1 MTDLAKVV
9 RLEVTNDR
17 LIKTRLARLPVELQA
32 CAEQSSRLFSPLL
45 EACLDRFDDQ
55 LFACADAS
63 TEHKDQSIYF
73 NAMRRVRQQRSAFIK
88 RFCARLQE
96 AFASLDTSENAQAA
110 PLSAD
115 SLSLMRPEDLDEL
128 IAVEAMITRSLK
140 AFSQAI
146 AQLSFRMDSLVA
158 VTVYARNNPLG
169 PESLCQ
175 VLTSAALQLDV
186 PASIKLI
193 LLKAFE
199 ETVLIALEP
208 VYLAFNEML
217 NGGIKNSSEG
227 TQSESSQVPAGNAQR
242 KSTGSKRQTQNSS
255 AQSPQVALES
265 GAAKSANSQSFD
277 DELAAVLNELAQ
289 GNNAERQSIKGV
301 TTTALAQMLN
311 QLQRLPFERVMQT
324 EDLLAALGRQNGQV
338 IELTRS
344 QRETINLVTILFQFV
359 VEDKS
364 IPADFS
370 RLLLRLQIPLFR
382 AALLDG
388 DFFSQKGHAARRL
401 LNEIAIS
408 AVGWPSNK
416 EAPLFQKAEAII
428 SAVTQGFDTDTALF
442 LVLLEDFSA
451 FFEQEKRRAA
461 FCERRLT
468 NAQDGKMHAEKARK
482 RVAVEVGLRT
492 DGFHLVDPLREF
504 VTTVWFQVLF
514 VRCLRAGNDTL
525 PWRDGLQALTDL
537 VWSVQPLKTA
547 KDRHALIVMV
557 PNLMERLRLGL
568 EEIGFD
574 PFATADFFTLLNRI
588 HRDSVA
594 GFLTINPPT
603 EETQVEQSKF
613 SAPQLSKAAQPME
626 GPEDLHWQQ
635 VTTFTPGTW
644 FDFIETDKPVLRCRL
659 AAVIKQTGNYIFVN
673 RSGVKVAER
682 DHRQLAQGL
691 RTGQLRPIDSSLLY
705 DRALEEVVAGL
716 RKTSRSPLDI
726 PQTKHDKKD

>member
-17 LIKTRLARLPVELQA
+17 LIKSRLARLPVELQA
-32 CAEQSSRLFSPLL
+32 CAEQSNRLFAPLL
-45 EACLDRFDDQ
+45 ETCLDRFDDQ

-63 TEHKDQSIYF
+63 AEHKDQSIYF
-73 NAMRRVRQQRSAFIK
+73 NAMRRVRQQRGAFLK
-88 RFCARLQE
+88 RFGARLQE
-96 AFASLDTSENAQAA
+96 AFASLDTSEIAQVA
-110 PLSAD
+110 PLTAD

-146 AQLSFRMDSLVA
+146 AQLSFRMDSLVTI
-158 VTVYARNNPLG
+158 TVYARNNPIG

-186 PASIKLI
+186 PASVKLI

-199 ETVLIALEP
+199 ETVLVALEP
-208 VYLAFNEML
+208 VYGALNEIL
-217 NGGIKNSSEG
+217 SGGIKNPLDNTKDSHQTPVGS
-227 TQSESSQVPAGNAQR
+227 AQR
-242 KSTGSKRQTQNSS
+242 KSAAGNQQTQKTSKVAVESNSS
-255 AQSPQVALES
+255 
-265 GAAKSANSQSFD
+265 KSVHSQSFD
-277 DELAAVLNELAQ
+277 EELATVLNELAQ
-289 GNNAERQSIKGV
+289 GTGSERQSIKGV
-301 TTTALAQMLN
+301 TTTALVHLLSP
-311 QLQRLPFERVMQT
+311 LQRLPFEQVMQP
-324 EDLLAALGRQNGQV
+324 EDLVSALGRHTGQV

-344 QRETINLVTILFQFV
+344 QRETVNLVSILFQFV
-359 VEDKS
+359 LEDKT

-370 RLLLRLQIPLFR
+370 QVLLRLQIPLFKV
-382 AALLDG
+382 ALLDS
-388 DFFSQKGHAARRL
+388 DFFNQKGHGARRL
-401 LNEIAIS
+401 LNEIALS
-408 AVGWPSNK
+408 AIGWPSNQ
-416 EAPLFQKAEAII
+416 EDPLFRKAVAVIR
-428 SAVTQGFDTDTALF
+428 AVTENFDTNTSLF
-442 LVLLEDFSA
+442 AVLLEDFSA
-451 FFEQEKRRAA
+451 LFEQEKRRAA
-461 FCERRLT
+461 FSERRLT
-468 NAQDGKMHAEKARK
+468 NAEDGKMQAEKARK

-492 DGFHLVDPLREF
+492 DGFYLVEPLREF

-594 GFLTINPPT
+594 GFLTIKSPAEVSQANS
-603 EETQVEQSKF
+603 EKSKF
-613 SAPQLSKAAQPME
+613 SEPQASSAAKTME
-626 GPEDLHWQQ
+626 GPDDLHWQQ
-635 VTTFTPGTW
+635 VATFTPGTW
-644 FDFIETDKPVLRCRL
+644 FDFIEIDKPVLRCRL

-716 RKTSRSPLDI
+716 RKTNKSPLDM
-726 PQTKHDKKD
+726 PQTKQDKKD